1 MIRLSLPRPTQSGR
15 RFGALRHGFVAVALA
30 ATLLGCSDSADDYL
44 KSGAAYLDKGET
56 EAALISFK
64 NAVQA
69 APDSL
74 KVRLAYGEA
83 LERSGDLQAAE
94 QQYRRAL
101 DLKGDADELTPQIAV
116 LLLDRAEYALLIRDF
131 ANVKL
136 GSASADSDLRALVA
150 MAYLGTG
157 QAKPA
162 REQLAAAREQTVAV
176 HVARA
181 QQYLVDGQRD
191 KAKAEMA
198 QVLATDKAPWWA
210 YRVASRIFQIDEQA
224 PEALAAIE
232 KAYRLAPMH
241 RGLIGEYAE
250 QLIGAGRKDEARS
263 LRDKLVK
270 IAPRYYRTQY
280 LVALYAMEDG
290 RPDEA
295 YAGVTRVLATLP
307 AHVPSQII
315 AAMVELDRREY
326 ASAEA
331 RVRKVLRADP
341 NSVEGYRLKAA
352 LDLQQGRLLEAAKAM
367 DRALSLAPDDR
378 NLLAMGAEVSIR
390 RGYFPKAVEQL
401 SQAAAKAPPRPELY
415 ARLAV
420 AQQLA
425 GARTDAEKSLQRAI
439 SLAKTPQDR
448 EAAFAA
454 ALRTQRFD
462 LAKGIAQEAINQDP
476 KSPEPVM
483 WLAAVIGATGDDAAA
498 LVQTQRALDLRA
510 DYYPALVALAKFAP
524 TAEGRKQYEAR
535 LKKAAES
542 GTKDA
547 RIYLDRARQLRDS
560 GAPPEQIAEVLDRGL
575 AANSGDIEL
584 RRVAIDQALRS
595 GRKDKA
601 IKLARDGEGAAPDNP
616 SMQALAAAVH
626 AQMGETSQALSKYAQ
641 VTERYPE
648 RVDWSVQYAS
658 LLIQDKKFDEA
669 SKILRRLIQNRPD
682 ELLPY
687 QLLVRLQLENGKPN
701 DALVTAGM
709 LRDRGGLTAQGFL
722 LLGDVHAHADRT
734 TEALKAYAEAE
745 RAGAADAALE
755 RKIVYLDRTGNSVM
769 ASTELAKWLKAKP
782 DSMVANALAA
792 RRASA
797 QGDYKKAAQHLQ
809 VVVSA
814 DATNPV
820 AVNDYAW
827 ALAMAGDP
835 GALAWANKALAL
847 APGDPNILDTL
858 AQAQRNA
865 GQLAE
870 AQATLRKALS
880 ANEENGVIRLHLA
893 EVVFASGNRQEAKDL
908 LARVDPK
915 TLDKEATARYQK
927 LMASL

>member
-1 MIRLSLPRPTQSGR
+1 MIRYSFPRPTAGR
-15 RFGALRHGFVAVALA
+15 RLGALRHAFFAVALS
-30 ATLLGCSDSADDYL
+30 ATLFGCADSVDDYL

-64 NAVQA
+64 NAVQT

-83 LERSGDLQAAE
+83 LERSGDLQGAE

-101 DLKGDADELTPQIAV
+101 DLKGEANELTPQIAM

-131 ANVKL
+131 AKVQM
-136 GSASADSDLRALVA
+136 GSASANSDLRALVA
-150 MAYLGTG
+150 MAYLGIG
-157 QAKPA
+157 QPKPA
-162 REQLAAAREQTVAV
+162 QEQLAAAREQTVAV

-191 KAKAEMA
+191 KANAEMA
-198 QVLATDKAPWWA
+198 VVLAMDKAPWWA
-210 YRVASRIFQIDEQA
+210 YRVASRIFQLEGQA
-224 PEALAAIE
+224 PEALAAME
-232 KAYRLAPMH
+232 KAYRQAPLH

-250 QLIGAGRKDEARS
+250 QLIAAGRKDEARG

-280 LVALYAMEDG
+280 LVALYALEDG

-315 AAMVELDRREY
+315 AAKVELDRREF

-331 RVRKVLRADP
+331 RVKKVLRADP
-341 NSVEGYRLKAA
+341 NSVEGYRIKVA
-352 LDLQQGRLLEAAKAM
+352 LDLQEGRLVDAAKAI
-367 DRALSLAPDDR
+367 DKALSLAPDDR
-378 NLLAMGAEVSIR
+378 NLLAMGAEISIR
-390 RGYFPKAVEQL
+390 RGHFPKAVEQL
-401 SQAAAKAPPRPELY
+401 TQVAAKAPPRPELY

-425 GARTDAEKSLQRAI
+425 GSRADAEKSLQRAI
-439 SLAKTPQDR
+439 SLAKSRQDW

-454 ALRTQRFD
+454 ALRMQRFD

-483 WLAAVIGATGDDAAA
+483 WLAAVVGATGDDAAA
-498 LVQTQRALDLRA
+498 IAQTQRALDLRA

-524 TAEGRKQYEAR
+524 TADGRQQYENR

-547 RIYLDRARQLRDS
+547 RIYLDRARILRDS
-560 GAPPEQIAEVLDRGL
+560 SASPEQIAEVLDRGL
-575 AANSGDIEL
+575 AASSGDIEL
-584 RRVAIDQALRS
+584 RRAAIDQALRS
-595 GRKDKA
+595 GRKDQA

-616 SMQALAAAVH
+616 AMQALAASVH
-626 AQMGETSQALSKYAQ
+626 AQLGETAQALSKYAQ

-648 RVDWSVQYAS
+648 RVDWNVQYAS
-658 LLIQDKKFDEA
+658 LLIQDKKFAEA

-687 QLLVRLQLENGKPN
+687 QLLVRLQLEDGKQN

-709 LRDRGGLTAQGFL
+709 LRDRPGLKAQGFL
-722 LLGDVHAHADRT
+722 LLGDAYAHGDRKS
-734 TEALKAYAEAE
+734 EALKAYSEAE
-745 RAGAADAALE
+745 RAGYGDAAYE
-755 RKIVYLDRTGNSVM
+755 RRIAYLDRAGYQVM
-769 ASTELAKWLKAKP
+769 ASSELAKWLNASPKGIA
-782 DSMVANALAA
+782 ANSVAA

-809 VVVSA
+809 VVVSG
-814 DATNPV
+814 DKTNPV
-820 AVNDYAW
+820 ALNDYAW

-835 GALAWANKALAL
+835 SALEWANKALAL
-847 APGDPNILDTL
+847 APNETNILDTL

-865 GQLAE
+865 GQLSE
-870 AQATLRKALS
+870 AKATLRKALS
-880 ANEENGVIRLHLA
+880 ANEDNSVVRLHLA
-893 EVVFASGNRQEAKDL
+893 EVTFESGNRQEAKEL
-908 LARVDPK
+908 LAKVDPEK
-915 TLDKEATARYQK
+915 LDKEAATRFKK
-927 LMASL
+927 LNGSL